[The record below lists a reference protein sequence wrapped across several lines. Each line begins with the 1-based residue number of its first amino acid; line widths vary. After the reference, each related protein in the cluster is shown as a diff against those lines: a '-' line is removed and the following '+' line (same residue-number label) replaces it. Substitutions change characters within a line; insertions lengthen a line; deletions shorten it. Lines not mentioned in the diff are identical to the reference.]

1 MGLARSTYY
10 YRLKQE
16 PKAKLREVRDTEIK
30 ELIDGVHIDFPTYGY
45 RKLHAELL
53 RRGILFN
60 EKKIRRIQKKFGLFA
75 TQVRKWIKTTDSR
88 HKLKKYPKLLT
99 PATFISNVNEVWVSD
114 ITYVRIQTG
123 FIFVAIIL
131 DLFSRKVVGWGISKR
146 INAELAVQALR
157 MAIEER
163 RPLPGCIHHSDQG
176 VQYCSKEY
184 VELLTEWG
192 FRISMSRKGNPYD
205 NAWAESFM
213 RILKYEEIY
222 LSEYETYEDVVNRL
236 PRFIEG
242 IYNRK
247 RIHSSIGYL
256 TPEEFEARL
265 ASREKPGAPLPLP
278 GERSSFIGDFR
289 KPVFQDPVE

>member
-1 MGLARSTYY
+1 MGLPKSTYY

-16 PKAKLREVRDTEIK
+16 PVAKLREVRDARTRD
-30 ELIDGVHIDFPTYGY
+30 LIDSVHIHFPTYGY
-45 RKLHAELL
+45 RKLHEELK
-53 RRGILFN
+53 RRGHLVN
-60 EKKIRRIQKKFGLFA
+60 EKKIRRIQAKFGLFA

-88 HKLKKYPKLLT
+88 HALKKYPRLISA
-99 PATFISNVNEVWVSD
+99 ATWVTDLNQIWVSD

-131 DLFSRKVVGWGISKR
+131 DLCSRKVVGWSISKR
-146 INAELAVQALR
+146 INAELAVKALK
-157 MAIEER
+157 MAIEQR
-163 RPLPGCIHHSDQG
+163 KPDPGCIHHSDQG
-176 VQYCSKEY
+176 VQYCSEDY
-184 VELLTEWG
+184 IELLTEWK
-192 FRISMSRKGNPYD
+192 FQISMSRKGNPYD

-236 PRFIEG
+236 PHFIEE

-256 TPEEFEARL
+256 TPEEFEWQIRKQKQ
-265 ASREKPGAPLPLP
+265 ETGQPLH
-278 GERSSFIGDFR
+278 
-289 KPVFQDPVE
+289 KN

>member
-1 MGLARSTYY
+1 MGLAKSTYY

-16 PKAKLREVRDTEIK
+16 PKAKLREVRDAEVK
-30 ELIDGVHIDFPTYGY
+30 DLIDSVHIDFPIYGY
-45 RKLHAELL
+45 RKLHRELL
-53 RRGILFN
+53 RRGYLLN
-60 EKKIRRIQKKFGLFA
+60 EKKIRRIQRKFGLFA

-88 HKLKKYPKLLT
+88 HKLKKYPNLIS
-99 PATFISNVNEVWVSD
+99 PATLITDVNQVWVSD

-131 DLFSRKVVGWGISKR
+131 DLCSRKVVGWGISKR
-146 INAELAVQALR
+146 INAELAVKALQ
-157 MAIEER
+157 MAIEQR
-163 RPLPGCIHHSDQG
+163 KPDPGCIHHSDQG
-176 VQYCSKEY
+176 VQYCSEDY
-184 VELLTEWG
+184 TELLSEWK
-192 FRISMSRKGNPYD
+192 FQISMSRKGNPYD

-236 PRFIEG
+236 PRFLEE

-256 TPEEFEARL
+256 TPEEFEWQI
-265 ASREKPGAPLPLP
+265 KK
-278 GERSSFIGDFR
+278 R
-289 KPVFQDPVE
+289 KQETGQTLHKN